1 MSLKKDTENQVK
13 AYFVTNIQPEIK
25 NDLSSL
31 QDKMISDFTFKNQ
44 LIDSN
49 TNKIESIEQTM
60 NQVFKDFETKIML
73 VVNNCDERSKQVEVN
88 TYINHNIILYI
99 LQIHIFYHKYH

>member
-13 AYFVTNIQPEIK
+13 AYYVTNIQPEIK
-25 NDLSSL
+25 NDLSNIH
-31 QDKMISDFTFKNQ
+31 DKINSDFTFKNQ

-49 TNKIESIEQTM
+49 TNKIESIEQAM
-60 NQVFKDFETKIML
+60 NEVFKDFETKIMV

-88 TYINHNIILYI
+88 TYIIHNIILYI
-99 LQIHIFYHKYH
+99 STNTNILL

>member
-99 LQIHIFYHKYH
+99 LQIQIFYHKYH